1 MRADARRDLDLVV
14 FLSNRCNLQC
24 HYCAVEV
31 NKGEALRLDEKR
43 LKAGIRAYLDEAE
56 GRKFVT
62 LLGGEPF
69 LDFPLIERVADFVRA
84 ESARRGEE
92 VRLAVYTNGTLLSAA
107 RLDSLRSRGVIV
119 WLSLD
124 GKGESNDAHR
134 TFRSGGRSVFAEVS
148 KRLAGLDTG
157 QMRANMVV
165 HADKAADLVSNAEW
179 FHRRGFPVVNFH
191 PELWEEWTPK
201 RLAALKKSLKD
212 FGRWYA
218 ARWKELGRPPFQLPI
233 ISLVLD
239 HTPREGEE
247 SPWWEKCDKLVLG
260 ADGRFRACERDVA
273 DDYALSE
280 DKVIGDP
287 ENGIDWEKKEAQYDE
302 ARAIL
307 RARGADKEWHHT
319 CPKGIVSLAV
329 RRGWSPDRVLDSFTA
344 VSRVFGEGVTALA
357 DSLRDLPGFGE
368 AYPGAGEPEPPPAG
382 RTFELLLSYDCNAKC
397 AFCYNPPLT
406 KEVLAQSIPFA
417 RAAAMLAKAR
427 AGGYDGVWFT
437 GGDPTLR
444 PDLDKLLL
452 LSRKLGF
459 RRVQIGTNAVRL
471 ASRAYA
477 DRLVD
482 AGLNYA
488 RVSLHAASAEVHDRL
503 LALPG
508 AFDKALRGVEH
519 LRSRGVYV
527 GLNFVVTKENASE
540 LPAFFELCLG
550 RLGVRDFDV
559 IFLHHRGMMDLHGD
573 ALGVRYADAVP
584 HLRAAWKVLEGHGVR
599 RGTPTLVN
607 IPPCVVPELAPWIA
621 DWSAE
626 EAGDALTRP
635 GQSSVDLMAMKGAQ
649 KTKGPGC
656 ASCALEE
663 RCLGFEREYA
673 ARYGDSDFTPIPRK
687 RARAVR

>member
-344 VSRVFGEGVTALA
+344 VSRVF
-357 DSLRDLPGFGE
+357 
-368 AYPGAGEPEPPPAG
+368 
-382 RTFELLLSYDCNAKC
+382 C
-397 AFCYNPPLT
+397 
-406 KEVLAQSIPFA
+406 
-417 RAAAMLAKAR
+417 
-427 AGGYDGVWFT
+427 
-437 GGDPTLR
+437 
-444 PDLDKLLL
+444 
-452 LSRKLGF
+452 
-459 RRVQIGTNAVRL
+459 
-471 ASRAYA
+471 
-477 DRLVD
+477 
-482 AGLNYA
+482 
-488 RVSLHAASAEVHDRL
+488 
-503 LALPG
+503 
-508 AFDKALRGVEH
+508 
-519 LRSRGVYV
+519 
-527 GLNFVVTKENASE
+527 
-540 LPAFFELCLG
+540 
-550 RLGVRDFDV
+550 
-559 IFLHHRGMMDLHGD
+559 
-573 ALGVRYADAVP
+573 
-584 HLRAAWKVLEGHGVR
+584 
-599 RGTPTLVN
+599 
-607 IPPCVVPELAPWIA
+607 
-621 DWSAE
+621 
-626 EAGDALTRP
+626 
-635 GQSSVDLMAMKGAQ
+635 
-649 KTKGPGC
+649 
-656 ASCALEE
+656 
-663 RCLGFEREYA
+663 
-673 ARYGDSDFTPIPRK
+673 
-687 RARAVR
+687 